1 MSEKERRK
9 SGLRECLRILDGD
22 NTILVDSKPPE
33 QFTFDWV
40 AGPEIEQEG
49 IFEKVGKPIAEA
61 ALSGYNGSIFAYGQ
75 TGSGKTHT
83 IQGGLDNGRLVY
95 EERGLMPRIFDYIFG
110 QFSNRKRTGAVT
122 EYSCMCSFLEIY
134 NEQITDL
141 LNPEATRLQLRE
153 DHKKGVYVEN
163 LTEVEVDNAETVL
176 KYLSIGS
183 QHRHV
188 CSTAMNEQSSRSHSV
203 FTLYITSTTA
213 STTKHSRLHMIDLA
227 GSERQKGTQS
237 SGTQLREA
245 SHINNTLTSLGKVIR
260 RLVSLEKSAND
271 PSSTAKPYVSY
282 RESKLTF
289 LLRDA
294 LGGNSMTSIIATVC
308 PSSQYFG
315 ETLSTLKFAQRAKLI
330 KNKAII
336 NEDLPNQSVWE
347 LQQVIKKMETEL
359 AAYKMAKVDGFGG
372 EIQGGPDKFG
382 RDELLTQSFKQVE
395 ELQKSK
401 MSLASKIEK
410 LQLLV
415 DQQDNFIQAK
425 GMIIR
430 LLQDKLRRAQKQEN
444 ETPDSIVSELKQQIS
459 ILNYCVERHPELTK
473 LQIHNYEL
481 REVVEKYQSV
491 VDEEMKIHDEEL
503 FYLRRFNS
511 NLIQLVQSLFQQ
523 KSSLVK
529 KVLPSNKASDIQYD
543 IDDMILTDD
552 KNEQL
557 VFDLERLNFELL
569 DEKNRN
575 KKLMREME
583 IGKKQFAKLRKE
595 LELKEN
601 ALAQHSS
608 VPHTPHA
615 KPGDTKI
622 LETKIGELE
631 SEKKNLENM
640 VNELRQAENQL
651 KIENNELKTELEEK
665 SQCVGDVLNLENQL
679 LSTKFKHEQLLD
691 EFNASKEE
699 NELLQ
704 RERDFRTNLAN
715 QHEKTIQ
722 DLTNQLNDYASRTKN
737 LQHELSKCQKDL
749 ELSRALVAKTGDEQ
763 KKIANEMAIEISKNK
778 ESWEKENR
786 KVKDLTEE
794 VKKMELEMDSLKSQL
809 TRESKETENYKDVWT
824 ETRNELDLKNQQLQ
838 EAFNKIKDQ
847 TEEIEEL
854 KSTMERDIARISEEK
869 EKLILNSN
877 IQLKEFQEKS
887 DKLLEAQKKD
897 YEGLI
902 FTKLQEKEKMVE
914 FMKQERRSIEEEMKR
929 INNENYKLKELLQI
943 DKNQTG
949 KNLEISV
956 QEAVLKLKKMDT
968 ERLQKETDQVKNEN
982 AALRRA
988 FEELRNKYDTL
999 KVSNAQNS
1007 ALIKSQEE
1015 SILKLDLE
1023 NKQLSGVMNSR
1034 QKIQLHQQIKKE
1046 NTTLRTEKE
1055 QLLKEIAKKDQA
1067 LKRLSIS
1074 PAGKPDTT
1082 LLSKIQQFSSIIKPR
1097 ETKTADING
1106 CIEIIETYLKQT
1118 LSENKENKDKN
1129 F

>member
-1 MSEKERRK
+1 M
-9 SGLRECLRILDGD
+9 DGE

-163 LTEVEVDNAETVL
+163 LTEVEVEDAETVL

-260 RLVSLEKSAND
+260 RLVSLEKSVSD
-271 PSSTAKPYVSY
+271 PSSTTKPYVSY

-359 AAYKMAKVDGFGG
+359 ATYKLAKADPSFGG
-372 EIQGGPDKFG
+372 EIQGVPDKLR

-401 MSLASKIEK
+401 MSLVSKIEK

-415 DQQDNFIQAK
+415 DQQDNFMQAK

-430 LLQDKLRRAQKQEN
+430 LLQDKLRRVQKQEK
-444 ETPDSIVSELKQQIS
+444 ETPDSVIGELKQQIS

-481 REVVEKYQSV
+481 REVVEKYQSI

-529 KVLPSNKASDIQYD
+529 KVLPNTTSDIQYD

-569 DEKNRN
+569 DEKNKN

-583 IGKKQFAKLRKE
+583 IGRKQFAKLRKE

-601 ALAQHSS
+601 TLAQYSAG

-615 KPGDTKI
+615 KPNHPNGDTKI
-622 LETKIGELE
+622 LELE
-631 SEKKNLENM
+631 SEKKNLENIIS
-640 VNELRQAENQL
+640 ELRQSENQL
-651 KIENNELKTELEEK
+651 KIENNDLKTELEEK

-691 EFNASKEE
+691 EVNTIKEE

-722 DLTNQLNDYASRTKN
+722 DLTNQVNDYANRTKN

-778 ESWEKENR
+778 DNWEKENR

-794 VKKMELEMDSLKSQL
+794 VKKMEVEMNTLKSQL
-809 TRESKETENYKDVWT
+809 TRENKETENYKEVWS
-824 ETRNELDLKNQQLQ
+824 ETRYELDLKNQKLQ

-847 TEEIEEL
+847 EEEIEEL
-854 KSTMERDIARISEEK
+854 KMTLERDIARLTEERD
-869 EKLILNSN
+869 KLILNSN
-877 IQLKEFQEKS
+877 AQLKEFQDKS
-887 DKLLEAQKKD
+887 DKLLETQKKD

-902 FTKLQEKEKMVE
+902 FTKLQEKEKMIE
-914 FMKQERRSIEEEMKR
+914 FLKQERHSIDEEMKR

-949 KNLEISV
+949 KSLEISV

-968 ERLQKETDQVKNEN
+968 ERLQKETEQIKNEN
-982 AALRRA
+982 VALRRA
-988 FEELRNKYDTL
+988 FEELRNKYDTM
-999 KVSNAQNS
+999 KVSNAQS
-1007 ALIKSQEE
+1007 VALIKSQEE

-1046 NTTLRTEKE
+1046 NTTLRNEKE
-1055 QLLKEIAKKDQA
+1055 QLLKEMAKKDQA
-1067 LKRLSIS
+1067 LKKLSIS
-1074 PAGKPDTT
+1074 PTAKTDNT
-1082 LLSKIQQFSSIIKPR
+1082 LLSKIQQFSSLIKPR
-1097 ETKTADING
+1097 ETKTADIN
-1106 CIEIIETYLKQT
+1106 CCLEIIETYLKQT
-1118 LSENKENKDKN
+1118 VENKENKDKN